1 MVREG
6 LSDNGTSGAYP
17 ERADF
22 RAALRPYLDPGLLG
36 DVGIQQ
42 RLAANKGTARMR
54 GLQDA
59 YAESAAYYK
68 YFEDEQESGIGIV
81 DDEDSAVLSD
91 IPTSSTNYS
100 RPRTV
105 AAGYDPEREI
115 MTVVFRDGTFYNYY
129 DVKYN
134 EWVAFSGSY
143 SKGRPWLNRKNKSQ
157 TADGLFVSKP
167 RGPANVADID
177 PRIREQLYRVARAQQ
192 IIKQPKAHRYHKNE
206 TAFDPTRGAKVGNY
220 KRKGYGI
227 PPKR

>member
-1 MVREG
+1 MVNEG
-6 LSDNGTSGAYP
+6 LFDNGNSGAYP

-22 RAALRPYLDPGLLG
+22 RTALQPYLNPGLLG
-36 DVGIQQ
+36 EVGTQQ

-54 GLQDA
+54 GLQEA
-59 YAESAAYYK
+59 YSEASAYYK
-68 YFEDEQESGIGIV
+68 YFGEEQEPGTGVV
-81 DDEDSAVLSD
+81 DDEISAVLSD

-105 AAGYDPEREI
+105 AAGYDPQREI
-115 MTVVFRDGTFYNYY
+115 MTVVFRDGMFYNYY
-129 DVKYN
+129 DVSYN

-143 SKGRPWLNRKNKSQ
+143 SKGRPWLNKRGKSQ

-177 PRIREQLYRVARAQQ
+177 PRIREQLYRVSRAQQ

-206 TAFDPTRGAKVGNY
+206 AIFDPTRGAKVGNY